1 MALAAMGAMADAT
14 LLLLLFAASHAAEER
29 LYARATGDLTDV
41 SARLPPTALVQ
52 RQPPPAQPV
61 VTPLSD
67 VRRGDRIVI
76 KAGEVVRASSL
87 DCRLSLAPR
96 LGHEKCYEGGW
107 PRPSIEVLPMG
118 T

>member
-14 LLLLLFAASHAAEER
+14 LLLLLFAASHVAEER

-52 RQPPPAQPV
+52 RQPLPAPPV

-87 DCRLSLAPR
+87 D
-96 LGHEKCYEGGW
+96 G
-107 PRPSIEVLPMG
+107 
-118 T
+118 